1 MSSTLSL
8 STAFV
13 TGILTFFSPCV
24 LPLLPVFFSIMAGS
38 HGSKRRETILVNTS
52 FFVLG
57 FASIF
62 ILLGL
67 SITAISRYLL
77 FNKDLIVKIAGAF
90 VVFFGLFLMGIFE
103 IPFLMQDHRKQI
115 NVKSVTPL
123 SAFLL
128 GTAFSL
134 GWTPCIGPILS
145 SVLIMAGSAKSVK
158 VGSLLLVVFTLGFAI
173 PFLVLSLFADKAT
186 KFLRTSS
193 KYLPYI
199 QKISGGILI
208 VMGIL
213 LFTNQ
218 L

>member
-1 MSSTLSL
+1 
-8 STAFV
+8 
-13 TGILTFFSPCV
+13 
-24 LPLLPVFFSIMAGS
+24 
-38 HGSKRRETILVNTS
+38 
-52 FFVLG
+52 
-57 FASIF
+57 
-62 ILLGL
+62 
-67 SITAISRYLL
+67 
-77 FNKDLIVKIAGAF
+77 
-90 VVFFGLFLMGIFE
+90 MGIFE

>member
-1 MSSTLSL
+1 MGSTLSL
-8 STAFV
+8 STAFI

-38 HGSKRRETILVNTS
+38 YAVKNKKTLLVNTS
-52 FFVLG
+52 FFILG
-57 FASIF
+57 FATIF

-67 SITAISRYLL
+67 SITAISHYLL
-77 FNKDLIVKIAGAF
+77 FNKELIVKIAGTL
-90 VVFFGLFLMGIFE
+90 VVFFGLFLMGVFE

-123 SAFLL
+123 SAFFL
-128 GTAFSL
+128 GVAFSL
-134 GWTPCIGPILS
+134 GWTPCIGPVLS
-145 SVLIMAGSAKSVK
+145 SVLIMASSAKSIK
-158 VGSLLLVVFTLGFAI
+158 IGSLLLVVFTLGFAI

-186 KFLRTSS
+186 KFLKISS
-193 KYLPYI
+193 NYLPYI

-208 VMGIL
+208 VMGVL